1 MEGVKD
7 LFDRLLS
14 VDNKETLDVLI
25 EEDKKKALQD
35 IDLAYK
41 ERDLGDHDFGQGGF
55 EATDCVVDYEREDV
69 VFVLRYQTSDYI
81 EKLGYGLICY
91 DFYIVK
97 REDKYYIKYI
107 DKMELCDVANKI
119 SEARMGNIALGIR
132 YNIGLMTSEY
142 KRYVR
147 YEVMKESPSISED
160 EMNDK
165 LKMISKEAFPGHTFD
180 YFTYKS
186 AITKVQVIDCYN
198 GVHFITH
205 DYILPKY
212 YMIVDMINYIFEK
225 CSIPYL
231 KKCNLKFV
239 DNYTEAKKIILF
251 KEIEEEYWFE

>member
-7 LFDRLLS
+7 LFDSLLS

-55 EATDCVVDYEREDV
+55 EATDCVVDYEKEDV
-69 VFVLRYQTSDYI
+69 IFVLRYQTDDYI
-81 EKLGYGLICY
+81 EKVGYGLICY

-97 REDKYYIKYI
+97 REGKYYIKYV
-107 DKMELCDVANKI
+107 DKRELCDVANKI
-119 SEARMGNIALGIR
+119 SKTRMGNISLGIR
-132 YNIGLMTSEY
+132 YNVGLMTSEY

-147 YEVMKESPSISED
+147 YEAMKESSAIIED
-160 EMNDK
+160 EIKDK
-165 LKMISKEAFPGHTFD
+165 LKRISKEAFPNNSLD
-180 YFTYKS
+180 YLTYRS
-186 AITKVQVIDCYN
+186 ATTKVQVIDYYN
-198 GVHFITH
+198 GVHFITY

-212 YMIVDMINYIFEK
+212 SMIVDMIDYIFEK
-225 CSIPYL
+225 CNILCL

-239 DNYTEAKKIILF
+239 ENYVEAKKAILF
-251 KEIEEEYWFE
+251 KEIEEEYWLK